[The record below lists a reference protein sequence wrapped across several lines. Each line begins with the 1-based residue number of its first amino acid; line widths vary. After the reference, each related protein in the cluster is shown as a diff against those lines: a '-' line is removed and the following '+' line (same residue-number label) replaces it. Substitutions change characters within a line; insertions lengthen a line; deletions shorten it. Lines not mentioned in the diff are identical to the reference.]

1 MDNKECTHGQDHL
14 HGKTPDHHHSHT
26 QTKAVMNRL
35 ARISGHV
42 DAIKRMVED
51 ERDCS
56 EILIQL
62 AAVDSAIMSVSKV
75 VLKDHIDHCLVDAI
89 QTGDTHSIE
98 ELKKAIETL
107 MK

>member
-1 MDNKECTHGQDHL
+1 MTDEMPIHEHPHNHDHA
-14 HGKTPDHHHSHT
+14 HEHHHT

-51 ERDCS
+51 GRDCS

-75 VLKDHIDHCLVDAI
+75 VLKDHIDHCILDAVHDE
-89 QTGDTHSIE
+89 DTKSIE
-98 ELKKAIETL
+98 ELKKAIETF
-107 MK
+107 MR

>member
-1 MDNKECTHGQDHL
+1 MAAE
-14 HGKTPDHHHSHT
+14 HHHPPHM

-51 ERDCS
+51 GRDCS

-62 AAVDSAIMSVSKV
+62 AAVDSAVISVSKV
-75 VLKDHIDHCLVDAI
+75 ILKDHIDHCIVDAV
-89 QTGDTHSIE
+89 QKNDLQSID
-98 ELKKAIETL
+98 ELKKAIETF

>member
-1 MDNKECTHGQDHL
+1 MDDKLYDHTHVH
-14 HGKTPDHHHSHT
+14 HAPDTSHSHT
-26 QTKAVMNRL
+26 QIKAVTNRL

-51 ERDCS
+51 GRDCS

-75 VLKDHIDHCLVDAI
+75 VLKDHIDHCLVDAV
-89 QTGDTHSIE
+89 QHGDTKSID